1 MTSPVMAII
10 VQVAK
15 AMCYDGSDLSRFLS
29 HHNSNARPNGGPRI
43 NSDRSVTMETTC
55 SMSHLSKVN

>member
-15 AMCYDGSDLSRFLS
+15 AMCCDGSDLSRCLS
-29 HHNSNARPNGGPRI
+29 HHNSHARPIIGPKI

-55 SMSHLSKVN
+55 SMSFICPR